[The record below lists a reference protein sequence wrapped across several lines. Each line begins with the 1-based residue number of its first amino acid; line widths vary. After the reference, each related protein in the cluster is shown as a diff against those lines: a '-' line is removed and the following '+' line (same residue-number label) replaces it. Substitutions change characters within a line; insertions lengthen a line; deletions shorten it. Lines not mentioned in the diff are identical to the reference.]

1 MREAASN
8 GRSSR
13 FFWFACA
20 AESALLIVAF
30 VIARLVGHPLLTDL
44 HWSFEDFLL
53 GLAASAPLLLVF
65 WWMLRSSI
73 EPLARIR
80 RILVSGLRPLFAPW
94 SLLQLGIIS
103 VLAGICE
110 EVLFRSVIQGAL
122 SVTAGPVMALIV
134 ASVLFGVVHLVT
146 LGYAIIAGV
155 IGAYLGVLWLWG
167 GNLLIPITVHAA
179 YDFAALVCFLRFWEP
194 GGPADG

>member
-20 AESALLIVAF
+20 AEAALLIVAF
-30 VIARLVGHPLLTDL
+30 VIAWLVDHPLYSDL
-44 HWSFEDFLL
+44 HWSVDDFLL
-53 GLAASAPLLLVF
+53 GLAAAAPLFFVF

-80 RILVSGLRPLFAPW
+80 RLLVSGLRPLFAPW

-103 VLAGICE
+103 VLAGLCE

-122 SVTAGPVMALIV
+122 SVTAGPVTALIV
-134 ASVLFGVVHLVT
+134 ASALFGAVHLVT
-146 LGYAIIAGV
+146 LTYAVIAAV
-155 IGAYLGVLWLWG
+155 IGAYLGALWLWS
-167 GNLLIPITVHAA
+167 GNLLLPITAHAA
-179 YDFAALVCFLRFWEP
+179 YDFVALVCFLRFWEP
-194 GGPADG
+194 ESPSED